1 MMSHGGYPL
10 PGLLQ
15 MILGLYGYLL
25 PILLYVLW
33 TTLALWDLSRRR
45 GLATG
50 GLWGWCTVIYVI
62 PGLGALAYLVAGGG
76 DIPQNVKVTAVL
88 GGILLFAAV
97 VVAGHFAG
105 GII

>member
-1 MMSHGGYPL
+1 MMSNGISL

-15 MILGLYGYLL
+15 MALGLYGYLL

-33 TTLALWDLSRRR
+33 TSLALWDLSRRK
-45 GLATG
+45 GLGTAS
-50 GLWGWCTVIYVI
+50 LWGWCSAVYLL

-76 DIPQNVKVTAVL
+76 DMPRNVKVTAVL
-88 GGILLFAAV
+88 GGILLYGAV
-97 VVAGHFAG
+97 VVVGHFAG